1 MEFVWGA
8 SDIDIKQLN
17 NLFHLVKFPLRD
29 EAKLRIALERTHT
42 TLWIRST
49 KQSRWAQK
57 GQILGFA
64 RATSDSNLTATIWD
78 VAVHPAWQRQG
89 AGRGLVER
97 IVASLCSQGVS
108 VICLY
113 AEPHVVLLYERLGFQ
128 KDLKSMKGMGFATRS
143 PAGQQMIAAAVQLQ

>member
-1 MEFVWGA
+1 MIW
-8 SDIDIKQLN
+8 ILLQ
-17 NLFHLVKFPLRD
+17 VKFPLRD
-29 EAKLRIALERTHT
+29 ETKLRVALERTHT

-49 KQSRWAQK
+49 KQSRWAKK

-78 VAVHPAWQRQG
+78 VAVHPAWQKQG

-97 IVASLCSQGVS
+97 IVTSLCSQGVS

-113 AEPHVVLLYERLGFQ
+113 AEPNVVLLYQKLGFQ
-128 KDLKSMKGMGFATRS
+128 KDLKTMKGMGFATRS
-143 PAGQQMIAAAVQLQ
+143 PAGQQMIAAAVQLQP